1 MCALLGLNS
10 FGRIF
15 PKMKIGVKLFQILPN
30 RESVKSQNDFFLPY
44 THTYTQHIRRKNL
57 WLRNV
62 WYLLKPK
69 IIGFFFVTKNFS
81 LKKKIS
87 AQRISQYAYSVCS
100 TQFQKARTF
109 SPLFPLLFA
118 SLLCPGLQTLQT
130 WRHLISNSIV
140 EEFREKSFPQTWKEP
155 CSYFPLC
162 SNS

>member
-62 WYLLKPK
+62 CYLLKPK
-69 IIGFFFVTKNFS
+69 IIGLFFVTKNFS
-81 LKKKIS
+81 LKKKNLSPKDLTVSVQRVQHTVPESTYLLASIS
-87 AQRISQYAYSVCS
+87 LTVCQL
-100 TQFQKARTF
+100 TVPWPTN
-109 SPLFPLLFA
+109 SPDLE
-118 SLLCPGLQTLQT
+118 T
-130 WRHLISNSIV
+130 
-140 EEFREKSFPQTWKEP
+140 
-155 CSYFPLC
+155 SYK
-162 SNS
+162 

>member
-69 IIGFFFVTKNFS
+69 IIGLFFVTKNFS
-81 LKKKIS
+81 LKKKK
-87 AQRISQYAYSVCS
+87 SQPKGSHS
-100 TQFQKARTF
+100 KRTACAAH
-109 SPLFPLLFA
+109 SSRKHVP
-118 SLLCPGLQTLQT
+118 S
-130 WRHLISNSIV
+130 HL
-140 EEFREKSFPQTWKEP
+140 
-155 CSYFPLC
+155 YFPYCLPAYC
-162 SNS
+162 ALAYKLSRPGDIL